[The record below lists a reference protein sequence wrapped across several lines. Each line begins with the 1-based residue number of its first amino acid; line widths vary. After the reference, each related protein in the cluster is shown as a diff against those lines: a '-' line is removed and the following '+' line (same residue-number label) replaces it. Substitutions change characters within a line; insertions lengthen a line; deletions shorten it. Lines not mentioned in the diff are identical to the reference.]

1 MLAIS
6 VSYGNDSIAMLQ
18 WAHETDQQ
26 DVVAVYC
33 DTGWASPSWPQRVER
48 GEALAKSYGFQTVRT
63 KSIGMPDL
71 VRMKKGWPGNGQQ
84 FCTLHLKG
92 VPFLE
97 WIDEA
102 DKEGTAVVAVGKR
115 RAESKER
122 ANTPEFIES
131 SQYHGGRKI
140 WHPLYLHTDEQRN
153 GLLHRAGF
161 EPLPHR
167 SRECNPCVN
176 ANRKTFLGLTPG
188 EIERVSDLEAEIG
201 KPMYRPK
208 RFGVIGIHG
217 VIVWAKDGRKRAD
230 IADEEEGCS
239 SMFGCEVEP
248 QEVV

>member
-18 WAHETDQQ
+18 WAHETGQQ
-26 DVVAVYC
+26 DVWAVYC

-48 GEALAKSYGFQTVRT
+48 GEALARSYGFQTVQC
-63 KSIGMPDL
+63 KSMGMPAL

-84 FCTLHLKG
+84 FCTTWLKG

-102 DKEGTAVVAVGKR
+102 DPTRQAVVAVGKR
-115 RAESKER
+115 RVESKER
-122 ANTPEFIES
+122 ADTPEFIEAS
-131 SQYHGGRKI
+131 EYHGGRTV
-140 WHPLYLHTDEQRN
+140 WHPLYMHTDEDRN
-153 GLLHRAGF
+153 ALLARAGF
-161 EPLPHR
+161 DPLPHR

-176 ANRKTFLGLTPG
+176 GNRKTFLGLTPG
-188 EIERVSDLEAEIG
+188 EVERVSDLEAEVG

-217 VIVWAKDGRKRAD
+217 VMVWAKDGRNRAD
-230 IADEEEGCS
+230 VNEEADGCAGL
-239 SMFGCEVEP
+239 FGCELESAV
-248 QEVV
+248 

>member
-1 MLAIS
+1 MIAIS

-18 WAHETDQQ
+18 WAHETRQQ
-26 DVVAVYC
+26 DVYAVYC

-48 GEALAKSYGFQTVRT
+48 GEALARSYGFQTVRT
-63 KSIGMPDL
+63 QSIGMPGL

-92 VPFLE
+92 IPFLE
-97 WIDEA
+97 WIDQA
-102 DKEGTAVVAVGKR
+102 DPERKAVVAVGKR

-122 ANTPEFIES
+122 ADTPEFIEAS
-131 SQYHGGRKI
+131 EYHGGRRI
-140 WHPLYLHTDEQRN
+140 WHPLYAHTDAERN
-153 GLLHRAGF
+153 ALLYRAGF

-217 VIVWAKDGRKRAD
+217 VVTWAKDGKKRAD
-230 IADEEEGCS
+230 IKDEEEGCS
-239 SMFGCEVEP
+239 SMFGCEVETP
-248 QEVV
+248 A